1 MIGQRYDIV
10 IEAKQPPGSYWMRAI
25 TAVGCS
31 VNLNPNNTLAIV
43 RYKNTVSSALPDSTP
58 FLIKSMEC
66 KDETGLIPVVVK
78 NVGTL
83 SSREEFNV
91 SVIEDGI
98 LVKFNVNGSSLFI
111 DWDKPTLLLAENG
124 MTPFPREYNLVT
136 LNGTSDTVLYYNFP
150 NNDSGHI
157 LWCSRWGVLS

>member
-1 MIGQRYDIV
+1 MVGQRYDII

-43 RYKNTVSSALPDSTP
+43 RYKNTDSSALPDSTP

-83 SSREEFNV
+83 SSGEEFNV